1 MFEAYSRS
9 ANSLQTVLEPS
20 HAFVTERRIA
30 TAETGRYLSLAAA
43 FLLLGCRTLD
53 PSERSEPSARPGE
66 RAAAAPLMQEPA
78 VPVAVHAASTPV
90 IEPTCP
96 ERMALVPGG
105 EVWIGSDPEEHWS
118 ADESPRYQ
126 TRLAPYCLDRTE
138 VTAAAYSACVEG
150 RRCTPAGTDSPNCTF
165 GRSRRLDHP
174 INCVDFAQAERFCAA
189 RGARLPNEA
198 EWEFAARGGAAALRY
213 PWGDESPHGR
223 ACWNGEPHTCQ
234 VGRFP
239 AGAFGLFDLSGNVW
253 EWTSDFYGPY
263 PWPPPT
269 SPSRVYR
276 GGSWSRRFEKWMH
289 TRLRNRAAPWH
300 SGSHLGFRCA
310 LTPPG
315 VECPFGTLPDGRCR
329 HGVITRTCAPGSA
342 WNGVRCAEPGAPLC
356 APGRHEEPGF
366 GCIPDENGPV
376 ATTEDNRAEVRKVT
390 RTRTPG
396 YDSDCQKTRRDRPN
410 AFRYS
415 GGTHDARNEVG
426 RSQGCKNRD
435 VGVGWNSVCCP

>member
-1 MFEAYSRS
+1 VLSVLWFSFCGCSRHD
-9 ANSLQTVLEPS
+9 A
-20 HAFVTERRIA
+20 
-30 TAETGRYLSLAAA
+30 G
-43 FLLLGCRTLD
+43 
-53 PSERSEPSARPGE
+53 GE
-66 RAAAAPLMQEPA
+66 HAAAPQAAVPPA
-78 VPVAVHAASTPV
+78 VALEAADVPVAVHGATNA

-96 ERMALVPGG
+96 ERMSLVPGG
-105 EVWIGSDPEEHWS
+105 EAWIGSEPEEHWS

-150 RRCTPAGTDSPNCTF
+150 KRCTPAKTDSPNCTF
-165 GRSRRLDHP
+165 GRKSRMDHP
-174 INCVDFAQAERFCAA
+174 INCVSFEQAETFCGA
-189 RGARLPNEA
+189 RGARLPTEA
-198 EWEFAARGGAAALRY
+198 EWEFAARGGTAAQRY
-213 PWGDESPHGR
+213 PWGDDPPDGR
-223 ACWNGEPHTCQ
+223 ACWKEPHTCA

-253 EWTSDFYGPY
+253 EWTADHYGPY
-263 PWPPPT
+263 PWPPPH

-289 TRLRNRAAPWH
+289 TRLRNRSAP
-300 SGSHLGFRCA
+300 SGTGSHLGFRCA

-315 VECPFGTLPDGRCR
+315 VECPFGSSTDGRCR
-329 HGVITRTCAPGSA
+329 HGVLTRTCSPGYE
-342 WNGVRCAEPGAPLC
+342 WNGVRCAEPGAPRC

-366 GCIPDENGPV
+366 GCVLDAERVVTGAGHEPAEIGKV
-376 ATTEDNRAEVRKVT
+376 SRA
-390 RTRTPG
+390 RTPE
-396 YDSDCQKTRRDRPN
+396 YDSDCQKTRRDRPL

-435 VGVGWNSVCCP
+435 VGVGWNSACCP